1 MQRLTNLRG
10 SIAKEMHPF
19 DALLF
24 AQAESAKEW
33 QTLREMPMG
42 DAAAW
47 VAGRRVTPS

>member
-1 MQRLTNLRG
+1 MQKLATLRG
-10 SIAKEMHPF
+10 SIADEMHPF

-24 AQAESAKEW
+24 AQAESADEW
-33 QTLREMPMG
+33 QALRRMPMS